1 MAVVFRNG
9 FFSLSLSLPSLMHPL
24 PPLSLSL
31 PHPPAWNSV
40 RAEAGCRIEGLSIFS
55 GRIHSGV
62 PVLPTRDP
70 RVRSFLDPPSFFPSP
85 RPFFLFSRSAFYA
98 PRKSGE
104 RAPVS
109 LPPSPSSLPLF
120 FFFLPSTPLR
130 FHSVFPSA
138 WRDSR
143 LTYNKHTH
151 SGGGEGGGS
160 LVGCQPQKRNKTAL
174 LAASTVENRDQERE
188 RERE

>member
-62 PVLPTRDP
+62 SVLPTRDP

-109 LPPSPSSLPLF
+109 LPPSPSSLPPF
-120 FFFLPSTPLR
+120 FSSFLPP
-130 FHSVFPSA
+130 PSA
-138 WRDSR
+138 STRFFRARGATHVSR
-143 LTYNKHTH
+143 IINTHTR
-151 SGGGEGGGS
+151 EG
-160 LVGCQPQKRNKTAL
+160 
-174 LAASTVENRDQERE
+174 ERE
-188 RERE
+188 GDR

>member
-1 MAVVFRNG
+1 M
-9 FFSLSLSLPSLMHPL
+9 S
-24 PPLSLSL
+24 
-31 PHPPAWNSV
+31 
-40 RAEAGCRIEGLSIFS
+40 
-55 GRIHSGV
+55 
-62 PVLPTRDP
+62 VLPTRDP

-188 RERE
+188 RESRLLDGRNRFTKKFDSPHCECEEGSYRSISTR